1 MDFMEEDGPCQRVR
15 EDVRGSGMPNVMVV
29 HVELIYERGEMI
41 RCWAAKRWVRV
52 EKTRDDARGNM
63 N

>member
-1 MDFMEEDGPCQRVR
+1 
-15 EDVRGSGMPNVMVV
+15 MPNVMVV
-29 HVELIYERGEMI
+29 HVELIYDRGEMI